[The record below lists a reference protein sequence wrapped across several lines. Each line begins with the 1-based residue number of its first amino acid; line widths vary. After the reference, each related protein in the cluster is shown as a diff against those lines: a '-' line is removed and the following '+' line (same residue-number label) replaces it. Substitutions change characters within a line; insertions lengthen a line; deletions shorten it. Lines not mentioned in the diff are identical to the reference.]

1 MEHLNAQN
9 DPKQQTKC
17 SGSKSQS
24 CSCSQTLDVKP
35 PKGPVVEKIEKVTL
49 TWESEESNPNEPDVS
64 DGKEVE
70 TVPVEQLPDNELPGK
85 SANIS
90 HVFLACHKI
99 WIQFNS
105 WTQKFVEFHCSV
117 DPQNQMFTEK
127 IVIFKRECSVV
138 MKLGHVWQVT
148 ELDSCRYYP
157 PHRTALPYRHA
168 VCRGVSEHAQS
179 GLHRVHQHLPVC
191 VGKRDRVSSRRKKMH
206 AM

>member
-1 MEHLNAQN
+1 MMEHLNAQN

-70 TVPVEQLPDNELPGK
+70 TVPVEQLPDSELPGK

-90 HVFLACHKI
+90 HVFLACHKFEFNLI
-99 WIQFNS
+99 HEHKNLWNFTVQWIH
-105 WTQKFVEFHCSV
+105 KIKCSLNYTV
-117 DPQNQMFTEK
+117 
-127 IVIFKRECSVV
+127 
-138 MKLGHVWQVT
+138 
-148 ELDSCRYYP
+148 
-157 PHRTALPYRHA
+157 
-168 VCRGVSEHAQS
+168 
-179 GLHRVHQHLPVC
+179 
-191 VGKRDRVSSRRKKMH
+191 
-206 AM
+206 

>member
-70 TVPVEQLPDNELPGK
+70 TVPVEQLPDSELPGK

-90 HVFLACHKI
+90 HVFLAYHKI

-117 DPQNQMFTEK
+117 DPQNQMFTELHSLIAYCTVTALIGPMAMNVSLCINNWCQK
-127 IVIFKRECSVV
+127 HWWSHSNTLYGPFHYCSRPYFIIFITVIFV
-138 MKLGHVWQVT
+138 L
-148 ELDSCRYYP
+148 
-157 PHRTALPYRHA
+157 
-168 VCRGVSEHAQS
+168 
-179 GLHRVHQHLPVC
+179 
-191 VGKRDRVSSRRKKMH
+191 
-206 AM
+206 